1 MNFYVTKTIMICLF
15 TFFLIIPVS
24 HAGYVDFEGYIL
36 DSNEK
41 PIDKTV
47 KMAFIIYDSSGTNQ
61 WEVSKF
67 VTVKKGNFHTS
78 LGKIKEIDNNLFD
91 GKHFIGV
98 SVRLD
103 ENYQELPTRYKL
115 TNHVSV
121 SDKALMPTS
130 LNTPSGIG
138 DFSIEGKLIV
148 KGTIESSGE
157 IKVGNSESSCDNNTE
172 GSIRYNYNHKI
183 MEYCDGT
190 NWKELGKNSTK
201 NETFNSCK
209 AILEDNPT
217 ANDGVYTIDPDGTG
231 GHSPFEVY
239 CDMSRGGWIVI
250 QRRQNG
256 EVDFYRDWVD
266 YKDGFGSLTGEFWLG
281 NDKIHI
287 LTNSVTSK
295 LRIDLKNGEGVKKYA
310 EYLSFSIDN
319 ESNKYRSSISGY
331 KGNAGDSLS
340 YHNNYNFTTKD
351 SDNDNSSYRNCSE
364 EFKGAWWYNA
374 CHYSN
379 LNGFYY
385 NGSHNSF
392 ADGIEWK
399 TWTGYHYSLP
409 FTEMKIK

>member
-1 MNFYVTKTIMICLF
+1 MK
-15 TFFLIIPVS
+15 FFLTKIIMFFIFAFFMCIVVT
-24 HAGYVDFEGYIL
+24 HADYVDFEGYII
-36 DSNEK
+36 DTNGK

-47 KMAFIIYDSSGTNQ
+47 KMFFTIYDSSGNNQ
-61 WEVSKF
+61 WKESKF
-67 VTVKKGNFHTS
+67 VTVKKGTFQTS
-78 LGKIKEIDNNLFD
+78 LGKIKAINNGLFD
-91 GKHFIGV
+91 GTHFIGL
-98 SVRLD
+98 SVRID
-103 ENYQELPTRYKL
+103 EKIRELPTRYKL

-121 SDKALMPTS
+121 SGKAFRPNT
-130 LNTPSGIG
+130 LNTPNNIG
-138 DFSIEGKLIV
+138 DFSIEGKLLV

-157 IKVGNSESSCDNNTE
+157 IKVGNSESTCDNNTE
-172 GSIRYNYNHKI
+172 GSIRYNYNYKV
-183 MEYCDGT
+183 MEYCDG
-190 NWKELGKNSTK
+190 NFWKELGKKSAI
-201 NETFNSCK
+201 NERFNSCK

-217 ANDGVYTIDPDGTG
+217 ANDGVYTIDPDGAG

-256 EVDFYRDWVD
+256 DVDFYRDWLD

-281 NDKIHI
+281 NDKIHV

-295 LRIDLKNGEGVKKYA
+295 LRIDMKNCESVEKYA
-310 EYLSFSIDN
+310 EYLKFSIDN
-319 ESNKYRSSISGY
+319 EANKYRATIIGY
-331 KGNAGDSLS
+331 NGNAGDSLT

-351 SDNDNSSYRNCSE
+351 SDNDNSSGRNCAE
-364 EFKGAWWYNA
+364 AFKGAWWYNA